1 MRAKSLTLLLAL
13 VFSIAMAASADAM
26 DSSGTMSHVDLG
38 DHGKPDNN
46 GKTGDYGKPY
56 DHGKP
61 LDHDKPKD
69 HGKGTVVVT
78 VLGPKG
84 RPVPGAS
91 ISMDGRFVGSTNLQG
106 KLSIPNVTPGYHRI
120 SAAKTSWHEKLSGST
135 QVKIIGKQTAQ
146 TSIKLSG
153 GWR

>member
-13 VFSIAMAASADAM
+13 VFSIAMAATADAM
-26 DSSGTMSHVDLG
+26 DSIGSMGHVDLG
-38 DHGKPDNN
+38 DHGKPGDN
-46 GKTGDYGKPY
+46 GKPGGHGWPD
-56 DHGKP
+56 DHGK
-61 LDHDKPKD
+61 LWDHDKTWD

-78 VLGPKG
+78 VIGPKG
-84 RPVPGAS
+84 RPVAGAS

-106 KLSIPNVTPGYHRI
+106 KLTIPNAAPGYHRI
-120 SAAKTSWHEKLSGST
+120 SAAKTSWHERLSGST

-146 TSIKLSG
+146 TSIKLFG